1 MVDIWRSMTYSA
13 PHMEHKISSRGT
25 TPLSVRRAQR
35 SLADSITT
43 WRKLRGL
50 TQAQLAERADVSRG
64 VVRRIEAADGG
75 VSVENLLRI
84 LRALG
89 IQDLLTEALDPL
101 ASDIGRLRSEEELP
115 RRVRPRRLTG
125 DG

>member
-1 MVDIWRSMTYSA
+1 
-13 PHMEHKISSRGT
+13 MEHKISRRT
-25 TPLSVRRAQR
+25 TPLPVRRAQR
-35 SLADSITT
+35 SLAESIAA

-75 VSVENLLRI
+75 VSIENLLRV
-84 LRALG
+84 LRSLG
-89 IQDLLTEALDPL
+89 IQDLLREALDPL
-101 ASDIGRLRSEEELP
+101 ASDVGRLRSEKELP
-115 RRVRPRRLTG
+115 RRVRPRKLTG